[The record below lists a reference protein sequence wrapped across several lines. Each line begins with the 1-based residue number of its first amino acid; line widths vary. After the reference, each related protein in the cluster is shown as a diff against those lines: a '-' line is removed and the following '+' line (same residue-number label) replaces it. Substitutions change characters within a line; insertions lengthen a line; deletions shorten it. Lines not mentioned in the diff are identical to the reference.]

1 MKGLA
6 KHVAALSLG
15 VIAFAAPLQAQT
27 GAQFSLGG
35 SLGIPLGDFADEE
48 VGGANMGFHGLAAVG
63 FAPAT
68 MPVGFQID
76 GNFAQFGTDADDVNV
91 RNLFATGN
99 VVYKFATAETSTLRP
114 YLIGGLGVY
123 NLKATG
129 DGVVGD
135 PESVTELGLNAG
147 AGFNMAAGG
156 ASLFIEGRFHNV
168 FTDGSSTQ
176 FIPLTAADFE

>member
-15 VIAFAAPLQAQT
+15 VVAMAAPLQAQSP
-27 GAQFSLGG
+27 AQFSLGG
-35 SLGIPLGDFADEE
+35 SLGIPLGDFDDA
-48 VGGANMGFHGLAAVG
+48 AKMGFHGLAAVG
-63 FAPAT
+63 FTPAT

-76 GNFAQFGTDADDVNV
+76 GNFAQFSTEADDVNV

-123 NLKATG
+123 NLKETG
-129 DGVVGD
+129 DGVIGD

-156 ASLFIEGRFHNV
+156 ASLFVEGRFHNV

-176 FIPLTAADFE
+176 FIPLTVGIRLGGN